1 VYEAFLP
8 KADHILRTR
17 VDLSVTGDVLA
28 PELGTGWVLEADS
41 GWQTSPD
48 GLRFKIE
55 ELVRG

>member
-1 VYEAFLP
+1 
-8 KADHILRTR
+8 